1 MEVWFL
7 VEEESRASQKQ
18 IKLSQER
25 ETYCEHI
32 SKQTTSL
39 GSKHVFFHTHAVTQ
53 KVSAISVL
61 GGTRLREGCVRTIP
75 PCHLGQMARR
85 KA

>member
-1 MEVWFL
+1 M
-7 VEEESRASQKQ
+7 EEESRASQKQ

-32 SKQTTSL
+32 SKQTTTLL
-39 GSKHVFFHTHAVTQ
+39 GSKHVFFHTHAVTK

-75 PCHLGQMARR
+75 PWHLGQMARR